1 MQELKENN
9 EFKLSDQLISIIKND
24 FISESLSEKETK
36 NIIKKINDDYN
47 ILVDPHTAVG
57 IGVLGKIPNEGIN
70 IVLSTAHPCKFPE
83 AVKSASGRFPS
94 FPFGLEKI
102 MEKKE
107 NFNILP
113 NNLVTIKKF
122 IKQRI

>member
-1 MQELKENN
+1 MPLHR
-9 EFKLSDQLISIIKND
+9 FKLVRRGFNQSICLAR
-24 FISESLSEKETK
+24 FLSKHLDVK
-36 NIIKKINDDYN
+36 LGLNIIKKINDDYN

-113 NNLVTIKKF
+113 NNLVAIKKF